1 MYDNTLELG
10 MRDPSEFM
18 SPPGTGYTSGG
29 ASRGGSSASDLPS
42 DPTDYSAFAESFKG
56 LISSAQ
62 KYDKEQAEKYNDW
75 ISAENETARTFN
87 AAQAALNRNFQAQS
101 AKEAMEFSAAE
112 AEKNRLFQSE
122 QANTQWQRAVK
133 DLKAAG
139 LNPILAY
146 SKGGNS
152 AASGSTGSGFSAS
165 GSSASTS
172 SAQGQQHKAQSVDS
186 IINSVTSIANT
197 LSTNQ
202 TKVATQLISSLFG
215 LFNFTGKL

>member
-1 MYDNTLELG
+1 MLG
-10 MRDPSEFM
+10 HGLPEPINLNEFI
-18 SPPGTGYTSGG
+18 GTGNAG
-29 ASRGGSSASDLPS
+29 GGSRSGSASDLPS
-42 DPTDYSAFAESFKG
+42 DPSDYSSFAQSFQN

-62 KYDKEQAEKYNDW
+62 QYDKQQADVYNKWIAEQNKIAMD
-75 ISAENETARTFN
+75 FN
-87 AAQAALNRNFQAQS
+87 AAQAALNRSFQSQS
-101 AKEAMEFSAAE
+101 AREAMNFSAAE

-146 SKGGNS
+146 TKGGNT
-152 AASGSTGSGFSAS
+152 AAS
-165 GSSASTS
+165 GSSASGFSGSGSSTSIS

-186 IINSVTSIANT
+186 IINSITSIANT
-197 LSTNQ
+197 LTTNQ

-215 LFNFTGKL
+215 LFS

>member
-1 MYDNTLELG
+1 MKSALDHGLPE
-10 MRDPSEFM
+10 PSNLNEFI
-18 SPPGTGYTSGG
+18 GTGTSGG
-29 ASRGGSSASDLPS
+29 GSRGSSASALPS
-42 DPTDYSAFAESFKG
+42 DPTDYDAFAKSFQNM
-56 LISSAQ
+56 ISSAQ
-62 KYDKEQAEKYNDW
+62 QYDKEQAQEYNKW
-75 ISAENETARTFN
+75 IAEQNKLAMDFN
-87 AAQAALNRNFQAQS
+87 AAQASLNRNFQAQS
-101 AKEAMEFSAAE
+101 AREAMEFSAAE

-152 AASGSTGSGFSAS
+152 AASGSTGSGFSAA

-186 IINSVTSIANT
+186 IINSITSIANT
-197 LSTNQ
+197 LTTNQ

-215 LFNFTGKL
+215 MFSFSGKI